1 MIPLVGSVTEYTDQ
15 EKVLTSDLNDRSA
28 KKGQKRNLI
37 MLMTTRGARQ
47 YILDESNFSDEDCT
61 C

>member
-1 MIPLVGSVTEYTDQ
+1 MQADPNWPEYTDQ